1 MKLKNILRK
10 VLFMDKPVLVRVWLW
25 SAILCL
31 IYYLFVAVTTN
42 QYIQNVRDI
51 YIMAYGLASMAVYL
65 LIYGF
70 DWTK

>member
-1 MKLKNILRK
+1 MNLKNLLDK
-10 VLFMDKPVLVRVWLW
+10 VFFMDKPLSVRIWMW

-31 IYYLFVAVTTN
+31 VYYLIVALTTN

-51 YIMAYGLASMAVYL
+51 YIMAYGLASTAIYV

-70 DWTK
+70 DWKK